1 MPKIKSFSRYNT
13 VNSSNVRNANQKKKD
28 NKNLNISNKRRID
41 DLIYNLSEDIKQY
54 QHDLKI
60 LGPHHKNVETLYKK
74 ILLKLSENNHEIIQ
88 TILNKKKRTNE
99 ELIVIKTFLSTMK
112 YLSSMLTIIDTDKV
126 LFSLSVYLKMESKN
140 KDSILFRYGAK
151 GTKFYILLSGQVTIL
166 ILKETKVQISFLRY
180 FLHLLLLKMM
190 NEDELLKKT
199 IVANKNFKYKLDE
212 KIFDIFYEKLQ
223 KYWNKNNKS
232 QKHKKDGK
240 KNDDEEESS
249 IEESENFFEKEEINN
264 NDNKPKEV
272 KDLLIKKKNTLK
284 LNYLCSNY
292 NERATSYIYTVNNV
306 KSEEKNNHEEHHYI
320 FDKRTSVRFTT
331 PNRKNILQSLKFS
344 PTNYEVSDIGPPLF
358 YKEEEIKE
366 IISYYFQLKE
376 ALGNYKKKKITVKDY
391 IRDTYINSN
400 YNPVI
405 KEDRFNN
412 KDNFIIYSYIEIV
425 QKNKGDTFGEL
436 ALQHEDS
443 KRTATIITNTDC
455 ILGFLSKNDYETCL
469 SEIELKRRKN
479 EVNFIMSFAI
489 FDQMNWISFE
499 NKYFNYFKRECFY
512 QGETILTQG
521 KPTNRIFFIMD
532 GQFEISSTLS
542 IASLY
547 RLIRQKTNYSF
558 QRLKIRLKKKLHN
571 IRLSI
576 CNNRDILGLNDCLFY
591 GFSGDILS
599 FVTATCISNKGIAF
613 TLDLSILK
621 ELKHK
626 MSEIDDNLK
635 QIIKRREKLML
646 DRLISIFDQ
655 LVKLREI
662 NINEKKKAIEK
673 RKNNLNKK
681 DEGYVINYR
690 QINYILNKD
699 TDNKQEENYSPYKN
713 LLLSAKYR
721 EVRPLSKE
729 SRNKFISLEN
739 EKILLKGNITQER
752 RILSSKKYN
761 LKMNLKTLVNNMRRV
776 NEAEYN
782 KNITDIMVI
791 KENFPIQENPRIF
804 LKSAVSIR
812 ELNEKKNVEKKMKN
826 LYLPLNNIIHKEYNN
841 LFNWI
846 DYTKK
851 LSESYK
857 RINYEENEYTNKK
870 EEESD
875 NNIKENVLDEDS
887 KKISFSSDNDK
898 ESLYIQKEKSNQI
911 KREIKPNNIRKT
923 LKILVMEKEKK
934 EKKEKKKKCFSQSND
949 KFYDTNEKEINR
961 LNKVN
966 QIKEYSNILNQK
978 IYYLKTKK
986 LSNEKYLKQI
996 LGIKYKNE
1004 EDKYISRTEK
1014 RIIKEINAYNE
1025 ELRKKNEAKIKFMRK
1040 NKDLKKL
1047 FYINTDFHNYN
1058 KSRLNNLNSINN
1070 KNNKANVNDKISN
1083 NNYKIS

>member
-1 MPKIKSFSRYNT
+1 MLKIKSFSRSNT
-13 VNSSNVRNANQKKKD
+13 VNSSNIRNTNQQKKD
-28 NKNLNISNKRRID
+28 NKNLNISTKRRID

-60 LGPHHKNVETLYKK
+60 LGQHHKNVEALYEK
-74 ILLKLSENNHEIIQ
+74 ISLKLSENNHEIIQ

-223 KYWNKNNKS
+223 KYNKN
-232 QKHKKDGK
+232 QKHKKDGE
-240 KNDDEEESS
+240 KNDNEEES
-249 IEESENFFEKEEINN
+249 IEESDNFSIKEEIDN
-264 NDNKPKEV
+264 NDNNPKEV
-272 KDLLIKKKNTLK
+272 KDLSIKKKKTLQ

-292 NERATSYIYTVNNV
+292 NERATGYKFTVNNI
-306 KSEEKNNHEEHHYI
+306 KSEEKNNHDDHHI
-320 FDKRTSVRFTT
+320 TFDKRTSVRFTT
-331 PNRKNILQSLKFS
+331 PNRKNILQTLKFS
-344 PTNYEVSDIGPPLF
+344 PNNYEKSNIGPPLF

-366 IISYYFQLKE
+366 IISYYFYLKE
-376 ALGNYKKKKITVKDY
+376 ELGNYKKKPITVKDY
-391 IRDTYINSN
+391 IRDTYINSS
-400 YNPVI
+400 YSRAI

-499 NKYFNYFKRECFY
+499 NKYFNYFKREYFY
-512 QGETILTQG
+512 QGEKILTQG

-542 IASLY
+542 ITSLY

-558 QRLKIRLKKKLHN
+558 QKLKIRLKKKLHN

-576 CNNRDILGLNDCLFY
+576 CNNRDILGLNDCLFI

-599 FVTATCISNKGIAF
+599 FVSATCISNKSIAF

-621 ELKHK
+621 ELQHK
-626 MSEIDDNLK
+626 MSEINDNLK
-635 QIIKRREKLML
+635 QIIKKREKLML

-673 RKNNLNKK
+673 RNNNLNKK

-699 TDNKQEENYSPYKN
+699 TDNK
-713 LLLSAKYR
+713 
-721 EVRPLSKE
+721 
-729 SRNKFISLEN
+729 
-739 EKILLKGNITQER
+739 
-752 RILSSKKYN
+752 
-761 LKMNLKTLVNNMRRV
+761 
-776 NEAEYN
+776 
-782 KNITDIMVI
+782 
-791 KENFPIQENPRIF
+791 
-804 LKSAVSIR
+804 
-812 ELNEKKNVEKKMKN
+812 
-826 LYLPLNNIIHKEYNN
+826 
-841 LFNWI
+841 
-846 DYTKK
+846 
-851 LSESYK
+851 
-857 RINYEENEYTNKK
+857 
-870 EEESD
+870 
-875 NNIKENVLDEDS
+875 
-887 KKISFSSDNDK
+887 
-898 ESLYIQKEKSNQI
+898 
-911 KREIKPNNIRKT
+911 
-923 LKILVMEKEKK
+923 
-934 EKKEKKKKCFSQSND
+934 
-949 KFYDTNEKEINR
+949 
-961 LNKVN
+961 
-966 QIKEYSNILNQK
+966 
-978 IYYLKTKK
+978 
-986 LSNEKYLKQI
+986 
-996 LGIKYKNE
+996 
-1004 EDKYISRTEK
+1004 
-1014 RIIKEINAYNE
+1014 
-1025 ELRKKNEAKIKFMRK
+1025 
-1040 NKDLKKL
+1040 
-1047 FYINTDFHNYN
+1047 
-1058 KSRLNNLNSINN
+1058 
-1070 KNNKANVNDKISN
+1070 
-1083 NNYKIS
+1083 